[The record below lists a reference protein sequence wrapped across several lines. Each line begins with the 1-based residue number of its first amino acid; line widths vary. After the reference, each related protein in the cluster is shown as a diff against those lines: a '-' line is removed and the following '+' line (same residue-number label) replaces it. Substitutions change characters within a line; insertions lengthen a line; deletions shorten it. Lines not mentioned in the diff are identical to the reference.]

1 MREPR
6 SISGTSSAAPKRDTG
21 ETALALY
28 WRLIGARIR
37 AQLQYKA
44 SFVIE
49 VLSFLVLTGLE
60 FIAVAIIVVRFG
72 NVGGWTLRELALLY
86 GLGSISFGIAEMAG
100 RGFDSPF
107 EAMIQRGTFDMLLIR
122 PRGVFFQVLSS
133 EFQLRRLGR
142 VLEGLA
148 LLVWSLSGATIDWS
162 LPKVLVLPVAVA
174 SGAVVYTAL
183 IVAGAT
189 ICFWTIKTPEVIN
202 AFTVG
207 GKELTSYPLGIYDRW
222 IRGVFLFMVP
232 VAFTNYPAALLILE
246 RSDPLGF
253 PAAAAWFA
261 PIVATLAMA
270 AALAFWRIG
279 LRKYASAGS

>member
-1 MREPR
+1 MQKLQSMMNTQPR
-6 SISGTSSAAPKRDTG
+6 KDTG
-21 ETALALY
+21 DPSIVLY

-37 AQLQYKA
+37 AQMQYKA

-49 VLSFLVLTGLE
+49 LLSFLVLTGLE
-60 FIAVAIIVVRFG
+60 FVAVAIVVARFG
-72 NVGGWTLRELALLY
+72 NVAGWTLRELALLY
-86 GLGSISFGIAEMAG
+86 GLASISFGIAEMAG

-107 EAMIQRGTFDMLLIR
+107 ATMIMRGTFDMLLIR

-142 VLEGLA
+142 VFEGLA
-148 LLVWSLSGATIDWS
+148 LLAWSLSSAAIDWS
-162 LPKVLVLPVAVA
+162 LPKLLILPIAVA

-183 IVAGAT
+183 VVAGAT
-189 ICFWTIKTPEVIN
+189 ITFWTIKTPEIIN
-202 AFTVG
+202 AFTSG

-222 IRGVFLFMVP
+222 IRVVFLFLVP
-232 VAFTNYPAALLILE
+232 VAFTNYPAALLILD

-261 PIVATLAMA
+261 PIVAALAMGA
-270 AALAFWRIG
+270 TLAFWRVG